1 MPGPVEV
8 FFFKV
13 RGRMDRSGLRR
24 MISLLPGDRV
34 CVLIDRD
41 SAVSEMHLRSAFM
54 HAARSILAGRSRAK
68 DPSMEVLRYVAGS
81 RQVGE
86 GVTIAGPN
94 EGTEV
99 LIIAMAPSG
108 WPVNG
113 DGDPLTELIMGDL
126 STIDH
131 EEEMIEIVGGIDHWG
146 GASAARRILG
156 ADPAGLDPELAV
168 LERIALADLR

>member
-13 RGRMDRSGLRR
+13 RGRMDRSGLKRI
-24 MISLLPGDRV
+24 ISRLPGDRV

-41 SAVSEMHLRSAFM
+41 SIVSDMHLRSAFM
-54 HAARSILAGRSRAK
+54 HAARSILTGRCRAK
-68 DPSMEVLRYVAGS
+68 DPSMEVLRYAAGS

-99 LIIAMAPSG
+99 LIIAMAPSD

-113 DGDPLTELIMGDL
+113 DGDPLPEI
-126 STIDH
+126 
-131 EEEMIEIVGGIDHWG
+131 IVGDPSRIGYDKEMLGTIEGIDHWG
-146 GASAARRILG
+146 GVSAARRILSV
-156 ADPAGLDPELAV
+156 DMAGLDPELAV
-168 LERIALADLR
+168 LERIALADMR